1 MNTQR
6 TSRIDILQVIRLF
19 AASMIILYHTGLI
32 GGRGYFG
39 VQVFF
44 VLSGFLAYYSTRKGV
59 SAGRYLLRRCIRLI
73 PLYWICTFLT
83 FLLLTVRPG
92 LSNMSDADPLH
103 LLKSLLFIPYK
114 GDAGYTLPILA
125 VGWTMQYAMAFTL
138 LFTLSLLVSRR
149 RGGLVCGLLLLIL
162 TAVGL
167 WVKPK
172 PLFIRYYTDSHLFN
186 FFLGLLAG
194 FAWKKLRDSVP
205 EDRPVLSGLPGSLRI
220 PVRILLG
227 LLAAGAAVF
236 LVLDVRLPFRLPQAF
251 RLGIPA
257 VVMIFSLL
265 LLMERVS
272 FPPKLLALCGMT
284 YSIFL
289 VEYFTT
295 SVYKRL
301 LPASAGL
308 PLTLLSLAVLFAATF
323 ALSVIPYRLIEVRL
337 TGLLKKLFRA
347 S

>member
-44 VLSGFLAYYSTRKGV
+44 VLSGFLAYYSTRKPV

-73 PLYWICTFLT
+73 PLYWIFTVLT

-114 GDAGYTLPILA
+114 GDAGHNLPILA
-125 VGWTMQYAMAFTL
+125 VGWTMQYEMAFTL
-138 LFTLSLLVSRR
+138 LFTLSLLISRR
-149 RGGLVCGLLLLIL
+149 RRGLVCGLLLLIL

-172 PLFIRYYTDSHLFN
+172 PLFIRYYTSSHLFN

-194 FAWKKLRDSVP
+194 FAWKKLRDRVP
-205 EDRPVLSGLPGSLRI
+205 EDRPVLSCLPASLRI
-220 PVRILLG
+220 PVRVLLS

-236 LVLDVRLPFRLPQAF
+236 LVLDVRFSFSLQQCF

-257 VVMIFSLL
+257 LVMIFSLL

-308 PLTLLSLAVLFAATF
+308 PLTLLSLAVLFAVTF
-323 ALSVIPYRLIEVRL
+323 ALSVIPCQLIEVRL
-337 TGLLKKLFRA
+337 TALLKKLFRV

>member
-1 MNTQR
+1 MNKGHTP
-6 TSRIDILQVIRLF
+6 RIDILQVIRLF

-44 VLSGFLAYYSTRKGV
+44 VLSGFLAYYSTRRPV
-59 SAGRYLLRRCIRLI
+59 SAGRYLVRRCIRLI
-73 PLYWICTFLT
+73 PLYWIFTILT
-83 FLLLTVRPG
+83 FALLTVRPG

-125 VGWTMQYAMAFTL
+125 VGWTMQYEMAFTL
-138 LFTLSLLVSRR
+138 LFTLALLVSHRR
-149 RGGLVCGLLLLIL
+149 RGLICGLLLLAL

-172 PLFIRYYTDSHLFN
+172 PLFIRYYTNSHLFN

-205 EDRPVLSGLPGSLRI
+205 EDRPVLSRLPGS
-220 PVRILLG
+220 VRVPTLILLS
-227 LLAAGAAVF
+227 LLAAGSAVF
-236 LVLDVRLPFRLPQAF
+236 LVLDVRLPFSLAQAF

-257 VVMIFSLL
+257 LVMIFSLL

-308 PLTLLSLAVLFAATF
+308 PLTLLSLAVLFAVTF

-337 TGLLKKLFRA
+337 TSLLKKAFRA

>member
-1 MNTQR
+1 MNIQR

-73 PLYWICTFLT
+73 PLYWICSFLT

-125 VGWTMQYAMAFTL
+125 VGWTMQYEMAFTL

-205 EDRPVLSGLPGSLRI
+205 EDRPALSGLPGSLRI

-301 LPASAGL
+301 LPASAGF
-308 PLTLLSLAVLFAATF
+308 PLTILSLAVLFAATF